1 MYISGPQVYLLSI
14 VLSYLTEDSTL
25 AHLGAAGGH
34 LNASLRDA
42 VRHHRLHLRACVSAA
57 HRRLRAIVAH
67 LRRRLRALLSCL
79 RRAAGGHRILVQRP
93 QASQYAVRH
102 PLQRSV
108 GARRRVRTLEERD
121 DGAPCVGRSHGSRGR
136 GWQGLGF
143 RAGGRGGARF
153 LGVAVC
159 PAAASKGQRQPSL
172 RQWARKG
179 AACRSL

>member
-136 GWQGLGF
+136 GWQGRHRLRVSCR
-143 RAGGRGGARF
+143 RAWWCAFFGCLPSG
-153 LGVAVC
+153 
-159 PAAASKGQRQPSL
+159 KGQRQPAL